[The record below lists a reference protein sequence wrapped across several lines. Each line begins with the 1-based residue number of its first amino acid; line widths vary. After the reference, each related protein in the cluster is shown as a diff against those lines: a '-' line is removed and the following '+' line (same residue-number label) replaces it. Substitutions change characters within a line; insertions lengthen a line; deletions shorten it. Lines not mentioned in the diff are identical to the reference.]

1 MLPLPPLIGCGR
13 NAHFEGDAG
22 LFLFFF
28 LVFSPFCSTL
38 LEDAGPSV
46 MLVLLVLLHV
56 GQAVN
61 GILRQR
67 AKAFGHH
74 PRVGV
79 QDGGQVWFSQLLPV
93 MECQRT

>member
-13 NAHFEGDAG
+13 NAHLEGDPG
-22 LFLFFF
+22 LFLFLF
-28 LVFSPFCSTL
+28 LVFSPFGGAL

-46 MLVLLVLLHV
+46 LFVLLVLLHV

-67 AKAFGHH
+67 AKAFSHH
-74 PRVGV
+74 TGVGV

-93 MECQRT
+93 MERQRT